1 MKKFDSS
8 DNFSNSFDYIIYLN
22 DTNKNDE
29 SITEIESNSSDNKSE
44 DENIEDEN
52 DYMIYDELSENESI
66 KTIPIPIKKI
76 ENNQENKYI
85 LDTKYLTPSPYSL
98 PLSLSLLSNDSAH
111 ENKLNQNLETVI
123 TKNKI

>member
-1 MKKFDSS
+1 MKKCDSS

-123 TKNKI
+123 TKK

>member
-1 MKKFDSS
+1 MKKCDSS

-66 KTIPIPIKKI
+66 KTIPIPIPIKKI

-123 TKNKI
+123 TKK

>member
-1 MKKFDSS
+1 MKKCDSS

-98 PLSLSLLSNDSAH
+98 PLSLSLILNDSAH

-123 TKNKI
+123 TKK

>member
-1 MKKFDSS
+1 MKKCDSS

-66 KTIPIPIKKI
+66 KTIPIPIKKPTVAFALACCF
-76 ENNQENKYI
+76 K
-85 LDTKYLTPSPYSL
+85 K
-98 PLSLSLLSNDSAH
+98 LSLYLA
-111 ENKLNQNLETVI
+111 KA
-123 TKNKI
+123 